1 MRLTAP
7 MALGYRVFARLNAV
21 FAHLA
26 IQGIATEA
34 QMRSGIGDIP
44 GMAIQF
50 AK

>member
-26 IQGIATEA
+26 VQSIATEA
-34 QMRSGIGDIP
+34 QLRGGIGDIP
-44 GMAIQF
+44 AMAVQF
-50 AK
+50 A